1 MPACHEFE
9 FQGETFFIFLLQDF
23 CCFSQILFT
32 HGNSPIFSPVSRST
46 GNQLVTY
53 IIYSHYLVLNVLYIC
68 ADSNI
73 NVTDINVVATDDVT
87 VINVTDNNVTVI
99 NVTDIN
105 VVVIRS
111 E

>member
-9 FQGETFFIFLLQDF
+9 FQETFYIFLLQDF
-23 CCFSQILFT
+23 YCFSQILFT
-32 HGNSPIFSPVSRST
+32 HGNFPIFSPVSRST
-46 GNQLVTY
+46 GNLLVIY
-53 IIYSHYLVLNVLYIC
+53 LIYSHYLVLNVLYIC

-73 NVTDINVVATDDVT
+73 NVTDINVVVTDNVT

-105 VVVIRS
+105 FAVIRS